1 MIRRT
6 PRSTRT
12 DPLFPYTTLFRSSQY
27 AAGETLLSNPAR
39 RTLQASLRCA
49 TAPVSSAHPL
59 LHRMYLAILCP
70 DAPSSTHRVT
80 TKGRSEAPTS
90 ELQSLMR
97 ISYAVFC
104 LKTKTLKN
112 THHNSNQVKTIP

>member
-80 TKGRSEAPTS
+80 TKGSLHQSRTSVKQPTLRHS
-90 ELQSLMR
+90 S
-97 ISYAVFC
+97 ISYVC
-104 LKTKTLKN
+104 S
-112 THHNSNQVKTIP
+112 HIG